1 MDMFI
6 GTSTKTLI
14 NHLGYGGGSSMTIK
28 RNGMGTVKKVTN
40 LCRLA
45 HVLRKEGDLRGAEE
59 KYSLVLEMDPGNVY
73 ALVGM
78 GDLRRREK
86 QFEEA
91 VQYYQRSLV
100 IEKKNRFSLAGLGD
114 AYRGLGKIEKAIE
127 VWSRCLSLDPD
138 DYKVMTRLADGFR
151 KTGDLNQAK
160 RLYLSALKK
169 NPFDTYAMMGLGIV
183 FTKEGNDME
192 ALKFFDALHELSE
205 HPIIPLTAIA
215 NIYRRQRKY
224 GKAIGYYEKA
234 LKIDSGNSHTWHG
247 KADCLRGM
255 RDYPGAIKAW
265 RMAQKCGMNPR
276 IVMTRIGDAYFN
288 LDDLNKAEKSYN
300 AALALGYDRY
310 ASMGMARIH
319 AIRKQLDEVS
329 RIFSELLKKTP
340 NNPRIISEFKGLLE
354 KYPQL
359 ERPLPM

>member
-1 MDMFI
+1 M
-6 GTSTKTLI
+6 
-14 NHLGYGGGSSMTIK
+14 
-28 RNGMGTVKKVTN
+28 
-40 LCRLA
+40 
-45 HVLRKEGDLRGAEE
+45 
-59 KYSLVLEMDPGNVY
+59 
-73 ALVGM
+73 
-78 GDLRRREK
+78 
-86 QFEEA
+86 
-91 VQYYQRSLV
+91 
-100 IEKKNRFSLAGLGD
+100 
-114 AYRGLGKIEKAIE
+114 GKIEKAIE

>member
-1 MDMFI
+1 
-6 GTSTKTLI
+6 
-14 NHLGYGGGSSMTIK
+14 MTIK

-40 LCRLA
+40 LCRLD

-91 VQYYQRSLV
+91 VQYYKRSLV

-114 AYRGLGKIEKAIE
+114 AYRGLGKMEKAIE
-127 VWSRCLSLDPD
+127 AWSRCLSLDPD

-224 GKAIGYYEKA
+224 GKAIGYYEKV

-255 RDYPGAIKAW
+255 RDYPG
-265 RMAQKCGMNPR
+265 
-276 IVMTRIGDAYFN
+276 F
-288 LDDLNKAEKSYN
+288 
-300 AALALGYDRY
+300 AAG
-310 ASMGMARIH
+310 
-319 AIRKQLDEVS
+319 E
-329 RIFSELLKKTP
+329 P
-340 NNPRIISEFKGLLE
+340 ISSCS
-354 KYPQL
+354 
-359 ERPLPM
+359 